1 MSRLTIAVLAP
12 SSYPPLGQLEYLSVI
27 LTQVLM
33 GKAFSKH
40 EFREKRKDFT
50 NYLPFLLLL
59 LKYFDN
65 Y

>member
-1 MSRLTIAVLAP
+1 MSRLTIADLAP

-33 GKAFSKH
+33 GKAFNKP
-40 EFREKRKDFT
+40 ELREKRKDFT